1 MIDRWNNPWDQATE
15 TSFTNAAAESFK
27 GLLSVPV
34 LLNRHQSDSLAFGV
48 SDAYRQAG
56 S

>member
-1 MIDRWNNPWDQATE
+1 MIDRWNKPWNQATE
-15 TSFTNAAAESFK
+15 TSFTNPAVESFK
-27 GLLSVPV
+27 GLLFVPV

-48 SDAYRQAG
+48 SDVYRQAG